1 MRRGG
6 IARTGE
12 ARRFGRYW
20 FGCVKTGEQPFAT
33 RLTRNPHEGNKV
45 IGCRAG
51 DAARGHA
58 TIAVSIQ
65 NSAFVIDGDFV
76 EVEQVS
82 VLMAATL
89 LPDAGHALNRT
100 VWRRVD
106 RRPGLATVIS
116 GGDEGVPF
124 ARETYRLVIA
134 RDISAQEP
142 DGRAAGAATYRFDF
156 SGVLDAVRCADVE
169 IISPRDAVIWIAV
182 TYFDARVTFRR
193 IPRGNR
199 LIVDIGIVNSA
210 IRVDGDRR
218 IGALGLRDAARDD
231 ELLPSCAPICAQCAA
246 LLAAALINRQPDGT
260 IWSYVKVAVQTAALR
275 RDTGVC

>member
-1 MRRGG
+1 M
-6 IARTGE
+6 T
-12 ARRFGRYW
+12 
-20 FGCVKTGEQPFAT
+20 
-33 RLTRNPHEGNKV
+33 
-45 IGCRAG
+45 
-51 DAARGHA
+51 
-58 TIAVSIQ
+58 
-65 NSAFVIDGDFV
+65 SA
-76 EVEQVS
+76 
-82 VLMAATL
+82 L
-89 LPDAGHALNRT
+89 LPDAGHALNRI

-169 IISPRDAVIWIAV
+169 IISSRDAVIWIAV

-210 IRVDGDRR
+210 IRVDRDRR
-218 IGALGLRDAARDD
+218 IGALDLRDAARDNKFTPGGTTIRTHSAT
-231 ELLPSCAPICAQCAA
+231 LRPS
-246 LLAAALINRQPDGT
+246 ALINRKPDRPIGRHVDVAMQSVTLRDPVAFVGENAWSVAGT
-260 IWSYVKVAVQTAALR
+260 ERITALTCR
-275 RDTGVC
+275 RA